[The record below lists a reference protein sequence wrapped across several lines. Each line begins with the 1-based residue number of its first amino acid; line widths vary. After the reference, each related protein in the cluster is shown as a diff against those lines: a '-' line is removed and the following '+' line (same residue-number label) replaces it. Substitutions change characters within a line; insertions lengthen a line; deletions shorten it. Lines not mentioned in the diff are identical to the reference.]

1 MFCWNV
7 TVAGEPT
14 FVVSTTLVPVGTGPA
29 KGPTTTFCG
38 VETVLVVLL
47 AVVTVAATPA
57 TGICFCCSSRFYRI
71 QKKKEFSD
79 FVK

>member
-1 MFCWNV
+1 LFCWNV

-38 VETVLVVLL
+38 VETVVAVLL
-47 AVVTVAATPA
+47 AVVTAGATPA
-57 TGICFCCSSRFYRI
+57 AGICFCCSSRFYRI
-71 QKKKEFSD
+71 
-79 FVK
+79 